1 MDFDKLTVAEV
12 RQLAGMAAAFLGNAP
27 QAVASPAAVS
37 GLGRPVIV
45 RSRDAGVQFGYLDR
59 YEGSTVYLKNVRQMW
74 SWTAASGGTLLD
86 CAMHG
91 VKDGKFSGVAD
102 AVIVIGACAIID
114 CAAVAVKSLESAKW
128 G

>member
-12 RQLAGMAAAFLGNAP
+12 KQLAAMSANFLGAVP
-27 QAVASPAAVS
+27 AVAATPAS
-37 GLGRPVIV
+37 IPGLGRPVIV

-59 YEGSTVYLKNVRQMW
+59 YEGSTVYLKNARQMW

-91 VKDGKFSGVAD
+91 VKNGKFSGVAD
-102 AVIVIGACAIID
+102 AVVIIGACSIID
-114 CAAVAVKSLESAKW
+114 CTATAVKTLESQKW
-128 G
+128 K